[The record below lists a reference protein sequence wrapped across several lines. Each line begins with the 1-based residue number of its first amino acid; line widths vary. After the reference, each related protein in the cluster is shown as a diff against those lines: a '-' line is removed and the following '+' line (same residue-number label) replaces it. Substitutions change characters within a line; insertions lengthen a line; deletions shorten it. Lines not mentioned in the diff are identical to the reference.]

1 LIVRTD
7 GYSPSYSL
15 TDGASSFAA
24 QAQGAILD
32 LAGDEDT
39 IGARQRHQ
47 NKMTWDKKKK
57 KFVKGGGIGADNMKL
72 LRTENGTRLPA
83 TYKSGR
89 FEEWKKSARISLPKI
104 GEREAERRGAG
115 AVGPGGRRWTHTK
128 VTEAKPLDKRSID
141 YERKSRQ
148 LKKKEESVTKEAGDA
163 KQKGPGKAK
172 NVRSGGRFAGKSVG
186 RVKNEIK
193 TVDQIRK
200 SRMVAERKKAK
211 NARPSRKRK
220 S

>member
-1 LIVRTD
+1 
-7 GYSPSYSL
+7 
-15 TDGASSFAA
+15 
-24 QAQGAILD
+24 
-32 LAGDEDT
+32 
-39 IGARQRHQ
+39 
-47 NKMTWDKKKK
+47 MTWDKKKK

-89 FEEWKKSARISLPKI
+89 FEDWKKKARVSLPKV
-104 GEREAERRGAG
+104 GEREAERTSAGAG
-115 AVGPGGRRWTHTK
+115 GPGGRRWKHTK
-128 VTEAKPLDKRSID
+128 VTEAKPLDKFSHD

-148 LKKKEESVTKEAGDA
+148 LKKKDEAVAKEVGVA
-163 KQKGPGKAK
+163 KSKGPGKAR
-172 NVRSGGRFAGKSVG
+172 NIRSGGRFAGKSVG

-200 SRMVAERKKAK
+200 SRTIAERKKAK

>member
-1 LIVRTD
+1 MR
-7 GYSPSYSL
+7 YSPSYSL
-15 TDGASSFAA
+15 ADGASSFAT

-32 LAGDEDT
+32 LAGDDDT
-39 IGARQRHQ
+39 IGKRQRHQ
-47 NKMTWDKKKK
+47 NKMTWDTKKK
-57 KFVKGGGIGADNMKL
+57 KFVKGGGVGADNIKL
-72 LRTENGTRLPA
+72 LRTENGTQLPA

-89 FEEWKKSARISLPKI
+89 FDDWKKKTRVSLPKI
-104 GEREAERRGAG
+104 GEREVERRSAG
-115 AVGPGGRRWTHTK
+115 VVGSGGRRWKHTK
-128 VTEAKPLDKRSID
+128 VTEAKPLDKLNNN

-148 LKKKEESVTKEAGDA
+148 FKKKEESIAKETGDT
-163 KQKGPGKAK
+163 PGKMRK
-172 NVRSGGRFAGKSVG
+172 IRSGGRFAGKSVG

-200 SRMVAERKKAK
+200 GRMTAERKKAK

>member
-1 LIVRTD
+1 
-7 GYSPSYSL
+7 
-15 TDGASSFAA
+15 
-24 QAQGAILD
+24 
-32 LAGDEDT
+32 
-39 IGARQRHQ
+39 
-47 NKMTWDKKKK
+47 MTWDKKKK

-89 FEEWKKSARISLPKI
+89 FEDWKKKARVSLPKV
-104 GEREAERRGAG
+104 GEREAERTSAGAG
-115 AVGPGGRRWTHTK
+115 GPGGRRWKHTK
-128 VTEAKPLDKRSID
+128 VTEAKPLDKFSKD

-148 LKKKEESVTKEAGDA
+148 LKKKDEAVAKEVGVA
-163 KQKGPGKAK
+163 KSKGPGKAR
-172 NVRSGGRFAGKSVG
+172 NIRSGGRFAGKSVG

-200 SRMVAERKKAK
+200 SRTIAERKKAK

>member
-1 LIVRTD
+1 
-7 GYSPSYSL
+7 
-15 TDGASSFAA
+15 
-24 QAQGAILD
+24 
-32 LAGDEDT
+32 
-39 IGARQRHQ
+39 
-47 NKMTWDKKKK
+47 MTWDKKKK

-89 FEEWKKSARISLPKI
+89 FEDWQKKARVSLPKI
-104 GEREAERRGAG
+104 GEREAERRGVG
-115 AVGPGGRRWTHTK
+115 AVGSGGKRWKHTK
-128 VTEAKPLDKRSID
+128 VMEAKPLDKFSNNF
-141 YERKSRQ
+141 ERKSRQ
-148 LKKKEESVTKEAGDA
+148 LKKKEESIAKETGEA
-163 KQKGPGKAK
+163 PGKTK
-172 NVRSGGRFAGKSVG
+172 KLRSGGRFAGKTMG

-200 SRMVAERKKAK
+200 SRMVADRKKAK